1 MRLTLEEKDMLNGK
15 YGKAAKKSM
24 EILTTLGEIFEAE
37 SMVDV
42 YGVQIAGVSYA
53 NLGEAG
59 LDFLNEMA
67 QDGRVR
73 VLTTLNPA
81 GMDRENW
88 EALGIDKEFARN
100 QNRVIDAFAKMGGSC
115 RIFSLRSKRGLS
127 RGSPGTYRGS
137 KGSAGRP

>member
-1 MRLTLEEKDMLNGK
+1 MKLTSEELDMLEGK

-24 EILTTLGEIFEAE
+24 EILTTLGEIFDAE
-37 SMVDV
+37 CMIDV

-59 LDFLNEMA
+59 LEFLSEMA
-67 QDGRVR
+67 EDGKVR

-88 EALGIDKEFARN
+88 QA
-100 QNRVIDAFAKMGGSC
+100 
-115 RIFSLRSKRGLS
+115 
-127 RGSPGTYRGS
+127 
-137 KGSAGRP
+137 